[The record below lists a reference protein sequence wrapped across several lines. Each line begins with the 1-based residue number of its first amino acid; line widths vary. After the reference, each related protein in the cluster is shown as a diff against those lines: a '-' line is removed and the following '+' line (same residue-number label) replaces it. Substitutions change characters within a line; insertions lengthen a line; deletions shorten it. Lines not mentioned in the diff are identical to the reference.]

1 MHIADNPDLVVL
13 SQPRRGDPTK
23 TLGHTPADGNIPDAD
38 PEDRLGCAR
47 VDILPARSRAA
58 DILHAQ
64 GVPAHP
70 DSRRDLDPGLVLSLA
85 HGADTLRPML
95 HARALASFVLL
106 TSPILAQGVP
116 QDGQDAPSQADET
129 PGVLDWEYRLQAQ
142 AWFAALNGDLR
153 LPGGSGQVT
162 FDELDL
168 DEPGVRPFV
177 DLDLRRGNWR
187 FNLNAAGFDEEA
199 STSARMDDSIAGIA
213 FASGDTLRSS
223 IQYVTVEGSAGY
235 NIWDYVGGT
244 TDTGGHRV
252 ESQVEI
258 VGGVRFTSIDI
269 DIEIARAGSP
279 VGTASASEVFGEPF
293 IGVRWSLG
301 LFEAFAMETQTNIGG
316 FSTGGDRESA
326 SWDIRTQM
334 SWRPNGHFGAL
345 FGYRQLMSDLSAGSG
360 DRAFDYFG
368 AGAGLYAGLELRF

>member
-1 MHIADNPDLVVL
+1 MLRARTIA
-13 SQPRRGDPTK
+13 
-23 TLGHTPADGNIPDAD
+23 
-38 PEDRLGCAR
+38 C
-47 VDILPARSRAA
+47 
-58 DILHAQ
+58 
-64 GVPAHP
+64 
-70 DSRRDLDPGLVLSLA
+70 
-85 HGADTLRPML
+85 
-95 HARALASFVLL
+95 FVLL
-106 TSPILAQGVP
+106 GSPAL
-116 QDGQDAPSQADET
+116 GQMAADDERSSPSAPDET

-168 DEPGVRPFV
+168 DEPGLRPFV
-177 DLDLRRGNWR
+177 DFDLRRGNWR
-187 FNLNAAGFDEEA
+187 LNLNAAGFDEE
-199 STSARMDDSIAGIA
+199 STTSARMDDSIAGIA
-213 FASGDTLRSS
+213 FARGDTLRSN

-235 NIWDYVGGT
+235 NIWDYAGGT

-269 DIEIARAGSP
+269 DIDIARAGSP

-293 IGVRWSLG
+293 VGVRWSLG

-334 SWRPNGHFGAL
+334 SWRPTKHFGAL
-345 FGYRQLMSDLSAGSG
+345 FGYRQLMSDLSVGSG
-360 DRAFDYFG
+360 DHAFDYFG